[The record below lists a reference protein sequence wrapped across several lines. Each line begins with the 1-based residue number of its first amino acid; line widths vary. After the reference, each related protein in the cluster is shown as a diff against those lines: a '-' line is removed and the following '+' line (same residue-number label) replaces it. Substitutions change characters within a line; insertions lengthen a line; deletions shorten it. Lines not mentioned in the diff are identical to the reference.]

1 VVAAGPTGEEAQL
14 APARTSDA
22 TLDLRGMRVDDALS
36 EVDRF
41 VDDSLLA
48 HREVVFVIHGH
59 GTGALRDAVRVH
71 LKMHAAVAR
80 WRPGQEKEGGD
91 GITVAWLDV

>member
-1 VVAAGPTGEEAQL
+1 M
-14 APARTSDA
+14 
-22 TLDLRGMRVDDALS
+22 RGSRVDEALP

-41 VDDSLLA
+41 IDDSLLA

-59 GTGALRDAVRVH
+59 GTGALREAIREH
-71 LKMHAAVAR
+71 LKLHAAVSR
-80 WRPGQEKEGGD
+80 FRPGQEKEGGD